1 MEVNKYLN
9 LMDVFIEDSPELKYL
24 IELYLREKSVIL

>member
-1 MEVNKYLN
+1 MEVNKYLD
-9 LMDVFIEDSPELKYL
+9 LMDVFIEDSPELRHL